1 MGQDLREIFKK
12 ERAKQ
17 KHNLKD
23 GHMARFED
31 KLNQTMPATQKYTAK
46 FRYKVAASV
55 LLMLSIS
62 LLIYVAKTKNP
73 PVQPTIVDTEKVT
86 KSKDGITLGAL
97 SPDLKKIEDYYKV
110 NINLE
115 LAQLQ
120 VSNDNK
126 TLVDSYMERLAELHK
141 EYQELNTELNTIG
154 PNDQLISALINNL
167 QLRLQL
173 LQKLR
178 KKLNELKSTQNETI
192 NV

>member
-1 MGQDLREIFKK
+1 MGQDLRKIFKE
-12 ERAKQ
+12 ERAKE
-17 KHNLKD
+17 KHTLKE
-23 GHMARFED
+23 GHNSRFKD
-31 KLNQTMPATQKYTAK
+31 KLNAALPAPKQNKW
-46 FRYKVAASV
+46 FVYKIAASV
-55 LLMLSIS
+55 IVLLTISILVYNNQS
-62 LLIYVAKTKNP
+62 KNT
-73 PVQPTIVDTEKVT
+73 VVDIDKP
-86 KSKDGITLGAL
+86 SKGEEDITFGAL

-115 LAQLQ
+115 LSQLQ

-141 EYQELNTELNTIG
+141 EYQDLNTELNTIG

-178 KKLNELKSTQNETI
+178 KKLNELKSNQNETI
-192 NV
+192 SV

>member
-1 MGQDLREIFKK
+1 MGQDLRKIFKE
-12 ERAKQ
+12 ERAKE
-17 KHNLKD
+17 KHTLKQ
-23 GHMARFED
+23 GHTARFKD
-31 KLNQTMPATQKYTAK
+31 KLNVAMPAPKQNKWLV
-46 FRYKVAASV
+46 YKIAASV
-55 LLMLSIS
+55 IVLLTISILVYNNQS
-62 LLIYVAKTKNP
+62 KNT
-73 PVQPTIVDTEKVT
+73 TIENTIIDIDKPSTEEE
-86 KSKDGITLGAL
+86 SITLGAL

-115 LAQLQ
+115 LSQLQ

-141 EYQELNTELNTIG
+141 EYQDLNTELNTIG

-178 KKLNELKSTQNETI
+178 KKLNELKSNQNETI
-192 NV
+192 SV

>member
-1 MGQDLREIFKK
+1 MGQDLRKIFKE
-12 ERAKQ
+12 ERAIE
-17 KHNLKD
+17 KHTLNK
-23 GHMARFED
+23 GHISRFED
-31 KLNQTMPATQKYTAK
+31 KLNAAMPAPKQNKW
-46 FRYKVAASV
+46 FVYKIAASV
-55 LLMLSIS
+55 IVLLTISILVYNNQS
-62 LLIYVAKTKNP
+62 KKA
-73 PVQPTIVDTEKVT
+73 TIKSTVVDIDKP
-86 KSKDGITLGAL
+86 SKDQEGITLGAL

-115 LAQLQ
+115 LSQLQ

-141 EYQELNTELNTIG
+141 EYQDLNTELNTIG

-178 KKLNELKSTQNETI
+178 KKLNELKSNKNETI
-192 NV
+192 SV

>member
-12 ERAKQ
+12 ERTKQ

-23 GHMARFED
+23 GHITRFED
-31 KLNQTMPATQKYTAK
+31 KLNAAMPAPKQNKWYV
-46 FRYKVAASV
+46 YKIAASV
-55 LLMLSIS
+55 IVLLTISILVYHNQS
-62 LLIYVAKTKNP
+62 KNTT
-73 PVQPTIVDTEKVT
+73 VNNTVVDIEKP
-86 KSKDGITLGAL
+86 SKEKEGITLGAL

-141 EYQELNTELNTIG
+141 EYQDLNTELNTIG

-178 KKLNELKSTQNETI
+178 KKLNELKSNQNETI
-192 NV
+192 SV